1 MVKGLGKGEG
11 VSVVVVLRGPGKSQH
26 HFQLGIIRI
35 GNSAAP
41 QTQEADA
48 ARLGPSNLPQQ
59 YLQVILTHSG
69 A

>member
-1 MVKGLGKGEG
+1 M
-11 VSVVVVLRGPGKSQH
+11 VVVLRGPGKSQH

-35 GNSAAP
+35 ENSAAS

-48 ARLGPSNLPQQ
+48 AGLGPSSLPQQ